1 MTENWVV
8 SPNFDLN
15 EFIAFIN
22 NIYPSLKFTFDW
34 EKEGVISFLDVNILN
49 HGHEVKFSVYRKFAD
64 YAPYLHFF
72 HTRRHR

>member
-22 NIYPSLKFTFDW
+22 NIYPSLKFTFEW
-34 EKEGVISFLDVNILN
+34 EKEGVIPFVGVNISNL
-49 HGHEVKFSVYRKFAD
+49 GHKLKFSVYRKFAD
-64 YAPYLHFF
+64 
-72 HTRRHR
+72 